1 MLKVKIL
8 GGGREVGRA
17 AVGLRR
23 GSGKLLLLDY
33 GVNFD
38 EEDRPRFPEHVR
50 PSDLAGLVVTHAHL
64 DHVGAAPL
72 LYVSGRVSTV
82 TTPLT
87 KRLCELM
94 IKDFIKISGYYL
106 PYEEV
111 DLINMLDG
119 TSERPYGAEVSLK
132 EYTIRLLNAG
142 HIPGSA
148 MVYVDAG
155 GVRAVYTGD
164 VNTIDTRLVS
174 RAANSG
180 LDADVLIIEG
190 TYGWVKHPPRDLVEK
205 ELIDSVKEV
214 TDRGGNVLIPAFS
227 LGRAQEILTL
237 LYERFGGEVFYDGMI
252 RQIYD
257 LLVSYPEYIN
267 RYEALVRSKE
277 EFKAVVRPSQRR
289 KIAEGKGNVAVASAG
304 MLKGGPALY
313 YLKKFAENPVNGVFM
328 VSYQAPGTPGRFL
341 LEDGAP
347 SEEIGLVRARVQ
359 WFDFSSHAGVDGLL
373 ELVRGL
379 KSLKHVVIVHTSEK
393 AGSVFASKI
402 REDLN
407 DVSVYLPQNNEE
419 LTLEV

>member
-1 MLKVKIL
+1 MLKVRIL

-17 AVGLRR
+17 AVGLQHGGGR
-23 GSGKLLLLDY
+23 LLLLDY

-38 EEDRPRFPEHVR
+38 EEDKPRFPDHVR
-50 PSDLAGLVVTHAHL
+50 PSDVAGLALTHAHL

-72 LYVSGRVSTV
+72 LYVSGRVPVV
-82 TTPLT
+82 TTSLT

-106 PYEEV
+106 PYEET
-111 DLINMLDG
+111 DLSNMLDG
-119 TSERPYGAEVSLK
+119 TSEHPYGAEVGLEGYSVK
-132 EYTIRLLNAG
+132 LLNAG
-142 HIPGSA
+142 HIPGSM
-148 MVYVDAG
+148 MVHVEVG
-155 GVRAVYTGD
+155 GSRVLYTGD
-164 VNTIDTRLVS
+164 INTIDTRLVT
-174 RAANSG
+174 RAANQG

-190 TYGWVKHPPRDLVEK
+190 TYGWTKHPPRELVEK
-205 ELIDSVKEV
+205 ELIDSVREV

-237 LYERFGGEVFYDGMI
+237 LYEKFGGDVFYDGMI

-257 LLVSYPEYIN
+257 IFVSYPEYIN
-267 RYEALVRSKE
+267 RYESLIRSKE
-277 EFKAVVRPSQRR
+277 EFKAVVRSSQRR
-289 KIAEGKGNVAVASAG
+289 RIAEGRGNVIVASAG

-313 YLKKFAENPVNGVFM
+313 YLKRLAENPGNGVFM
-328 VSYQAPGTPGRFL
+328 VSYQAPGTPGRSL
-341 LEDGAP
+341 LEDGVP

-379 KSLKHVVIVHTSEK
+379 KSLKHVVIVHTSER

-402 REDLN
+402 KESLN
-407 DVSVYLPQNNEE
+407 EVSVHLPQNGEE
-419 LTLEV
+419 LLLEV